1 MNTTVTMSID
11 EIIQRVTAICRQYH
25 VEHLSLFG
33 SFAKNTA
40 TSRSD
45 IDFIV
50 YGCKDIENLL
60 EEIDDIPTL
69 RKIDIFNYDE
79 VCNEYLR
86 KDMDLYGK
94 KIY

>member
-1 MNTTVTMSID
+1 MSKNHTMPIE
-11 EIIQRVTAICRQYH
+11 EIIKRVTDICTAHH

-40 TSRSD
+40 TERSD

-50 YGCKDIENLL
+50 YGCKDMLSLL
-60 EEIDDIPTL
+60 DEIDEIPTL

-79 VCNEYLR
+79 VCSEYLR

-94 KIY
+94 EIY